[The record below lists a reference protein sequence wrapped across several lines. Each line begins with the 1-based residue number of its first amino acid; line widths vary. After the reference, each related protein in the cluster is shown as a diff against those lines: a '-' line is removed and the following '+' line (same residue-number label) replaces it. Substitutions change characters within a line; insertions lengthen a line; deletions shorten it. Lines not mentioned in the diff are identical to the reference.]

1 MHYFSWNIGDY
12 AIATRHLSDME
23 DLAYRRMIEVYYD
36 KEQCLPLD
44 HSKVARLIRL
54 SNCKE
59 EVETVLTEF
68 FSETDKGYIHARI
81 EGDITK
87 YHDKAEVA
95 RKNGKLG
102 GRPTKKAPAPKAPKE
117 QDTSQI
123 MAQMPLSG
131 GKMFDL
137 RESQTSKWNALYPS
151 VDLGAEVNKMIGW
164 LDANPTKRKTKAGI
178 IKFMN
183 TWLARV
189 QDKGGSGQQQQQEA
203 PRRTAIET
211 NQFVDEL
218 EDQFQRS
225 QAAKQRRA
233 ARSNKL

>member
-54 SNCKE
+54 SGCGE

-68 FSETDKGYIHARI
+68 FNKTDDGYVHARI

-87 YHDKAEVA
+87 YHGKAEVA

-102 GRPTKKAPAPKAPKE
+102 GRPSKKQPKPKQPKKE
-117 QDTSQI
+117 DTTQI
-123 MAQMPLSG
+123 MAYMPLTG
-131 GKMFDL
+131 DNTFEL
-137 RESQTSKWNALYPS
+137 RQSQTDKWALLYPS
-151 VDLGAEVNKMIGW
+151 VDLAAEVNKMIGW
-164 LDANPTKRKTKAGI
+164 LDANPSKRKTKTGI
-178 IKFMN
+178 VKFMN
-183 TWLARV
+183 TWLSKV
-189 QDKGGSGQQQQQEA
+189 QDQGGNKPQQQTQA
-203 PRRTAIET
+203 DDGV
-211 NQFVDEL
+211 FVDQL
-218 EDQFQRS
+218 NDQFERS
-225 QAAKQRRA
+225 QAAKQRIE
-233 ARSNKL
+233 ARKTL